1 MELQNLIKE
10 IDRAIEGGLDWLTF
24 NGSHVFRAIRTV
36 LEAFYS
42 WIEWSLLAPHFL
54 VVVIVVGVVGWKT
67 VGWRFGIA
75 AAVGIAFCA
84 LMGLWEETMQ
94 TLALVIAGT
103 LLAPPRPR
111 LLWNASAS
119 APVGL
124 YAVGGGA
131 APVRGDM
138 VIARVPG
145 EFRMFAARRR
155 YLPANVPL
163 VKRVAAMAGDEVCAA
178 GARVTVN
185 GRLVARRLDRDGAG
199 RPMPWWSGCAELR
212 IGEYFLLMTD
222 SPASFDGRYFG
233 VSEAGD
239 IVGKARL
246 TWRR

>member
-1 MELQNLIKE
+1 MTDPALAKRRLG
-10 IDRAIEGGLDWLTF
+10 RWAVGCGGL
-24 NGSHVFRAIRTV
+24 A
-36 LEAFYS
+36 
-42 WIEWSLLAPHFL
+42 
-54 VVVIVVGVVGWKT
+54 
-67 VGWRFGIA
+67 
-75 AAVGIAFCA
+75 
-84 LMGLWEETMQ
+84 
-94 TLALVIAGT
+94 LALAGT

-124 YAVGGGA
+124 YAVGDGA

-138 VIARVPG
+138 VIARVPA

-185 GRLVARRLDRDGAG
+185 GHIVARRLDRDGAG
-199 RPMPWWSGCAELR
+199 RPMPWWSGCAELAAD
-212 IGEYFLLMTD
+212 EYFLLMTD
-222 SPASFDGRYFG
+222 SAASFDGRYFG
-233 VSEAGD
+233 ITEAGD

-246 TWRR
+246 IWRR

>member
-1 MELQNLIKE
+1 MTDPAPAKRRLG
-10 IDRAIEGGLDWLTF
+10 RWAVGCGGL
-24 NGSHVFRAIRTV
+24 A
-36 LEAFYS
+36 
-42 WIEWSLLAPHFL
+42 
-54 VVVIVVGVVGWKT
+54 
-67 VGWRFGIA
+67 
-75 AAVGIAFCA
+75 
-84 LMGLWEETMQ
+84 
-94 TLALVIAGT
+94 LALAGT
-103 LLAPPRPR
+103 LIAAPRPR

-124 YAVGGGA
+124 YAVGDGA
-131 APVRGDM
+131 ALARGDM

-145 EFRMFAARRR
+145 EFRMMAARRH

-163 VKRVAAMAGDEVCAA
+163 VKRVAAASGDEVCAA

-199 RPMPWWSGCAELR
+199 RPMPWWSGCAELAA
-212 IGEYFLLMTD
+212 GEYFLLMTD

-246 TWRR
+246 IWRR